1 VHILFIFWIF
11 LACNSP
17 KLTKDMSVL
26 CVIDMG
32 FHIPCL
38 GGFMSSPF
46 FLLYLQVLETASCRN
61 PGKCCVH
68 KTQSGQTL
76 PKTLRKQELRAPGCS
91 LQCSFSCIVAFQSS
105 VLYYHNRGL
114 TYCIYL
120 ERKMCLQD
128 PHVNRTCT
136 YPFFLVY
143 AGELCIISFR
153 IIIIYK

>member
-1 VHILFIFWIF
+1 VLLIWGSIF
-11 LACNSP
+11 LAWV
-17 KLTKDMSVL
+17 VL
-26 CVIDMG
+26 CLI
-32 FHIPCL
+32 L
-38 GGFMSSPF
+38 F
-46 FLLYLQVLETASCRN
+46 FLLYLQVLETPSCRN
-61 PGKCCVH
+61 PGKGCVH
-68 KTQSGQTL
+68 KTQSGRTL
-76 PKTLRKQELRAPGCS
+76 PRTLRKQELRAPGCS
-91 LQCSFSCIVAFQSS
+91 LQCSFFCIVAFRSS
-105 VLYYHNRGL
+105 VLCYHNRCL